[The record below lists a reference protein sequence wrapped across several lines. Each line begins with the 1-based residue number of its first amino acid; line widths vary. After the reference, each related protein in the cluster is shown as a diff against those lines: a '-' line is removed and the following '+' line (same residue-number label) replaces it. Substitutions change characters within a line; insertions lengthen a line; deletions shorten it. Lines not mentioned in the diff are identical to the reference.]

1 MQFLVSLLCIE
12 ININSNENEKLHKES
27 SKSKSI
33 HNKSNDKPTETIL
46 KMHKYQSK
54 IFCYLKYGIGNGN
67 NSVEN
72 CINLRR

>member
-1 MQFLVSLLCIE
+1 MEFLVSLLCID
-12 ININSNENEKLHKES
+12 ININSNKYEKLHKEFS
-27 SKSKSI
+27 ISKSR

-54 IFCYLKYGIGNGN
+54 IFCYLKYGNGN

>member
-12 ININSNENEKLHKES
+12 ININSDENEKWHKES
-27 SKSKSI
+27 SI